1 MERLKMAIHKLAPR
15 FIETVRKDGLYG
27 DGGGLW
33 LQVRSSGR
41 ARSWIFR
48 YVMHSKARVMG
59 LGPLDTIGL
68 AEARERARACRQQV
82 HDGIDPLDARKER
95 QVAAQIEAAS
105 HVTLRVAAQEYMDR
119 NASSWAP
126 STACQAE
133 RMIRTYLYQ
142 SLGDLPVHA
151 INVGHVHAVLKPI
164 HETKPPT
171 SKTVRMYLEGILA
184 WATAREYRKGDNP
197 ATWSGPISTLLP
209 NVKKIHS
216 PTHLAALPFN
226 ETGKFVADLRA
237 HREGWSGTE
246 RPVPAYILEF
256 IILILTAVRKHQAVF
271 AKWNEIDF
279 EARVWTCQPPRT
291 KAGKKTG
298 KPHIIF
304 LNAPAM
310 EILRAMRG
318 LQEKEGTGGEYVFV
332 HRRTVHHLASRH
344 VHWTGR
350 TFSCEAI
357 NRFLGYAFQ
366 RPDLTVHGFRTTFR
380 SWAAENGHD
389 EHAAEMA
396 LDHVVG
402 NAVRNIYARDATL
415 AEKRRHLM
423 DAWGADCDRP
433 ERLDGKIIP
442 MRSAK

>member
-1 MERLKMAIHKLAPR
+1 MAIHKLAPR

-82 HDGIDPLDARKER
+82 HDGMDPLDARKER
-95 QVAAQIEAAS
+95 RVAAQIEAAS

-133 RMIRTYLYQ
+133 RMIRTYLYP

-226 ETGKFVADLRA
+226 EIGKFVADLRA

-256 IILILTAVRKHQAVF
+256 IILTAVRK
-271 AKWNEIDF
+271 
-279 EARVWTCQPPRT
+279 
-291 KAGKKTG
+291 
-298 KPHIIF
+298 
-304 LNAPAM
+304 
-310 EILRAMRG
+310 
-318 LQEKEGTGGEYVFV
+318 
-332 HRRTVHHLASRH
+332 
-344 VHWTGR
+344 
-350 TFSCEAI
+350 
-357 NRFLGYAFQ
+357 
-366 RPDLTVHGFRTTFR
+366 
-380 SWAAENGHD
+380 
-389 EHAAEMA
+389 
-396 LDHVVG
+396 
-402 NAVRNIYARDATL
+402 RD
-415 AEKRRHLM
+415 
-423 DAWGADCDRP
+423 
-433 ERLDGKIIP
+433 RL
-442 MRSAK
+442 